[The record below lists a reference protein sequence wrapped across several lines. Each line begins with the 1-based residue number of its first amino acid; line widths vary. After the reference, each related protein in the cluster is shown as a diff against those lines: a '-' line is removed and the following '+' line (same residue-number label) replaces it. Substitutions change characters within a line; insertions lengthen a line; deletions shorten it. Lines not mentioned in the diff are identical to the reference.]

1 MSDEE
6 LSDEEVNMNMINE
19 EIIDDSLV
27 FVKDYEKLKKY
38 NITQPYLTKFEKT
51 KVVSERAQQLSNG
64 SKALLKNPSDYYSV
78 YEIALEELKQKKIP
92 FIIRRPVSNG
102 YEYWKLEDLQIL

>member
-6 LSDEEVNMNMINE
+6 ISDEELNTNIVDE

-27 FVKDYEKLKKY
+27 FVKDYEKLKKS

-64 SKALLKNPSDYYSV
+64 SKALLKNPSAYHSV

-92 FIIRRPVSNG
+92 FIIKRPVSNG

>member
-6 LSDEEVNMNMINE
+6 ISDEELNTNIVDE

-27 FVKDYEKLKKY
+27 FVKDYEKLKEH
-38 NITQPYLTKFEKT
+38 NITQPYLTKFEKS
-51 KVVSERAQQLSNG
+51 KVISERAQQLSNG
-64 SKALLKNPSDYYSV
+64 SKALLKNPSAYHSV
-78 YEIALEELKQKKIP
+78 YEIALEELKQKKVP
-92 FIIRRPVSNG
+92 FIIKRPVSNG

>member
-6 LSDEEVNMNMINE
+6 ISDEEINTNLIND

-27 FVKDYEKLKKY
+27 FIKDYETLKKR

-64 SKALLKNPSDYYSV
+64 SKALLKNPSSYHSV
-78 YEIALEELKQKKIP
+78 YEIALEELKQNKIP
-92 FIIRRPVSNG
+92 FIIKRPVSNG

>member
-1 MSDEE
+1 MSDDEMSDEE
-6 LSDEEVNMNMINE
+6 ISTNIINE

-27 FVKDYEKLKKY
+27 FVKDYETLKKG

-51 KVVSERAQQLSNG
+51 KVVSERAQQLSDG
-64 SKALLKNPSDYYSV
+64 SKALLKNPHSYNSV

-92 FIIRRPVSNG
+92 FIIKRPVSNG
-102 YEYWKLEDLQIL
+102 YEYWKLEDLRIL

>member
-27 FVKDYEKLKKY
+27 FVKDYEKLKKH

-64 SKALLKNPSDYYSV
+64 SKSLLKNPSDYDSV

-102 YEYWKLEDLQIL
+102 YEYWKLEDLRIL

>member
-27 FVKDYEKLKKY
+27 FVKDYEKLKKS

-64 SKALLKNPSDYYSV
+64 SKSLLKNPSDYDSV

-102 YEYWKLEDLQIL
+102 YEYWKLEDLRIL